1 MPRQARGKSKIGGP
15 REPSPWPPQH
25 PKVPTLSVPCLIP
38 VNSPILKIR
47 VCKGEKGYLVFGF
60 NYTDKDFEG
69 NVTAP
74 IEDKEVTLFFSVP
87 ADDVSILEIDYE
99 NRKEE
104 L

>member
-1 MPRQARGKSKIGGP
+1 MGIYYAKASSWKKQNRGAKG
-15 REPSPWPPQH
+15 
-25 PKVPTLSVPCLIP
+25 TVPCLIP

>member
-1 MPRQARGKSKIGGP
+1 M
-15 REPSPWPPQH
+15 
-25 PKVPTLSVPCLIP
+25 
-38 VNSPILKIR
+38 
-47 VCKGEKGYLVFGF
+47 VFGF

-69 NVTAP
+69 NVTSP